1 MIQNSPIIY
10 EELLIVRGGETMDN
24 FAYTVM
30 QILTVV
36 LLVGTLGLSFF
47 VGKIMKKNAGY

>member
-1 MIQNSPIIY
+1 MNDRRESV
-10 EELLIVRGGETMDN
+10 LMDN

-36 LLVGTLGLSFF
+36 ILVGTLGLSFF
-47 VGKIMKKNAGY
+47 VGKVMKRNAGY